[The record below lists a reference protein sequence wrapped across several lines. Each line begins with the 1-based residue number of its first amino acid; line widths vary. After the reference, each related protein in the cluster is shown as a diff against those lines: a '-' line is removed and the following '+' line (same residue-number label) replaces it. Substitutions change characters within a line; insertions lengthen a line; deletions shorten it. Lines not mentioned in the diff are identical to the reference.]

1 MLLYIFDFR
10 QEAIVFKFTNAV
22 CESYNKSWVVINNC
36 RLRAINRNKR
46 VLNINI
52 TFRHPCNNIFVAVQ
66 LFKRANGYKPW
77 LFKATVDA
85 CQFTRKSYNPSIIII
100 YNLFKEFSNIN
111 HTCPYMGDQIIQG
124 FYLRP
129 EILRLPF
136 PTGQYLTAMS
146 WIMDNKTTFITNIYY
161 EFIENYFYQSPQNS
175 LLIRNK

>member
-1 MLLYIFDFR
+1 MQRRLFVFGILLIWMSYN
-10 QEAIVFKFTNAV
+10 EAIIFKFTNAV

-36 RLRAINRNKR
+36 RLRAINRNKT

-52 TFRHPCNNIFVAVQ
+52 TFLHPCNDIFVAVQ

-85 CQFTRKSYNPSIIII
+85 CQFTRKSYNPTIILI
-100 YNLFKEFSNIN
+100 YSLFKEFSNIN

-129 EILRLPF
+129 EILRLPY
-136 PTGQYLTAMS
+136 PTGEYLLEMH
-146 WIMDNKTTFITNIYY
+146 WILDNKTTFITNEY
-161 EFIENYFYQSPQNS
+161 FQFTEN
-175 LLIRNK
+175 LL